1 MPPEWGRIDHAAVS
15 QNGNNLSQNF
25 IVPEGAILVGKGIAA
40 RDEAIAAFGD
50 DSVGYKPLAAIAQ
63 HNLAR

>member
-40 RDEAIAAFGD
+40 RDEAVAALPNHP
-50 DSVGYKPLAAIAQ
+50 VGYEPMVAIAQ
-63 HNLAR
+63 RNLAW